1 MKKILVIL
9 AIVLVVLFLS
19 KDFIVSTIITTSVVS
34 FADLPVDVKSVKV
47 GIFKSTVEIEGF
59 KLYNPKKIFK
69 DRVMADIPQL
79 YIDYD
84 IGSLLTGTKHLR
96 TVRLN
101 LKEFD
106 VIKNEN
112 GELNLDSLK
121 AIESKRGGPS
131 GIKKDFKFKIDV
143 LELKIGKVV
152 YKDYSK
158 GAPPLVKE
166 FEIGLNER
174 YENITNPYAFAS
186 LVVFKALANTSISQ
200 LANFDLRPLKDVSYD
215 AIINATK
222 VVSDA
227 AGEAVKK
234 AAESIK
240 DLF

>member
-1 MKKILVIL
+1 MKKILIIV

-19 KDFIVSTIITTSVVS
+19 KDLIVSTILTFGVTS
-34 FADLPVDVKSVKV
+34 FTDLPVDVKSVKV
-47 GIFKSTVEIEGF
+47 GIFKSTVEIRGF

-69 DRVMADIPQL
+69 DRVMADIPEL

-84 IGSLLTGTKHLR
+84 IGSFLTGTKHLR
-96 TVRLN
+96 MVRLN

-121 AIESKRGGPS
+121 AIQLKKGGPS
-131 GIKKDFKFKIDV
+131 GAKKNSKFKIDV
-143 LELKIGKVV
+143 LDLKIGKVV

-158 GAPPLVKE
+158 GLSPVVKE

-174 YENITNPYAFAS
+174 YENITDPYAFAS
-186 LVVFKALANTSISQ
+186 LVVFKAVANTSISH
-200 LANFDLRPLKDVSYD
+200 LANFDLRPLKDASYD
-215 AIINATK
+215 AIISATK